1 MRKIFTSFI
10 MCQLLIPMAA
20 SANTTQKIMSWTVDP
35 DGTGYTEVSLGSSN
49 VSGQMVTVDWG
60 DGVESAQIR
69 VPYHNNENAFVTLRE
84 RPRGTTITVY
94 GDPTTIYE
102 VDGSFSTGNV
112 KTQTVDV
119 SALTNVYRMDFSS
132 NDLTTIDL
140 TNNKELWKF
149 GANSCNLT
157 TVKLDNP
164 KLERL
169 ELDNTLTSGNNHVTG
184 LDFTKTPALKVFKA
198 NYNLITEIDFSPLKE
213 LEQIYMMGNE
223 LTSIDLTGLDK
234 LNYITVNA
242 NKLSTLDASMMV
254 NTSYTRIFAM
264 NNGLTSISVPDAIG
278 ACNVNG
284 NKLTFATLPIIS
296 GTLTYNTQDP
306 MAATFADGKVDLSSQ
321 LTAGGKTTAY
331 TWKLGDQTLTEDVD
345 YVADNGVFTFLNNFN
360 GVVCS
365 MTNETFPK
373 LTLTTE
379 PLAVFSSGIEA
390 VNAGQVSVKGIA
402 GAIVIEGN
410 FETATITD
418 MAGHT
423 IAAEAVTPAQSGI
436 YVVTVDGK
444 AHKVIVK

>member
-1 MRKIFTSFI
+1 MRKIFTSL
-10 MCQLLIPMAA
+10 MLCQLLIPMTA
-20 SANTTQKIMSWTVDP
+20 SADTAQKIMSWTVDP

-60 DGVESAQIR
+60 DGVESAQVR

-112 KTQTVDV
+112 KTKTVDV

-169 ELDNTLTSGNNHVTG
+169 ELDNTLTSGNNHVTR

-198 NYNLITEIDFSPLKE
+198 NYNLITEIDFSSLKN
-213 LEQIYMMGNE
+213 LEQIYMVGNE
-223 LTSIDLTGLDK
+223 LTTLDLTGLDK

-242 NKLSTLDASMMV
+242 NKLTTLDASMMV

-264 NNGLTSISVPDAIG
+264 NNGLTSIKVPDAIG

-284 NKLTFATLPIIS
+284 NKLTFATLPVIS

-321 LTAGGKTTAY
+321 LTIDGKTTAY
-331 TWKLGDQTLTEDVD
+331 TWKTGDAVLTEGVD
-345 YVADNGVFTFLNNFN
+345 YEAKDGVFTFLDNFN

-379 PLAVFSSGIEA
+379 PLAVFSSGIEVVSA
-390 VNAGQVSVKGIA
+390 AGVSVKAIA
-402 GAIVIEGN
+402 GAIVIEGD
-410 FETATITD
+410 FTAATITD

-423 IAAEAVTPAQSGI
+423 VAAEAVTPMTPGLYI
-436 YVVTVDGK
+436 VTVDGIS
-444 AHKVIVK
+444 HKVAVK